1 MQFTYSFSAKSLD
14 KNGREAVKPTR
25 GMVIASSLDLAY
37 FKVKKNGF
45 FKPYIKINLLETIN
59 TWLGAKVDQK
69 ELSRFYRTV
78 GVRLGNNGSPLEA
91 ISAGQDFVTDKR
103 LSSAIAIIKSSI
115 EQGERIYEAMKIAG
129 IDDRHCMM
137 IKAMQEGGQTGKGF
151 LDLSKEIADQ
161 EKLRVA
167 ISGMLRMLKIAVF
180 GFYLFI
186 PGLIFELAPKMLSF
200 FEKVGKDALKIPD
213 YVIVFY
219 DFVRAA
225 NEYPPLFIV
234 PYVVLPV
241 LFISFLKSN
250 LLVRILDKITLIKNF
265 SIYAEHAQIWSIY
278 GLLYRAGV
286 RPDEIM
292 DVLAKTVRR
301 DETRDSISIFSKRIK
316 AGIDENNAIQIAQFP
331 LFVTSAYIAAKNSGS
346 LADELINFSNNL
358 KEDVEAMSSKIGDLV
373 ELFSKLVLG
382 TIVVIVFMLVLYP
395 IMGPMI
401 SSF

>member
-1 MQFTYSFSAKSLD
+1 MEFTYSFSAKALD
-14 KNGREAVKPTR
+14 KNGREAAQPTR
-25 GMVIASSLDLAY
+25 GMIIAQSLDLAY

-45 FKPYIKINLLETIN
+45 LKPYVSINILETVN

-103 LSSAIAIIKSSI
+103 LSSAISIIKSSI
-115 EQGERIYEAMKIAG
+115 EQGERLYEAMRIAG
-129 IDDRHCMM
+129 LDDRHCMM

-161 EKLRVA
+161 ERLRIA
-167 ISGMLRMLKIAVF
+167 IAGMLRMLKIAVI

-186 PGLIFELAPKMLSF
+186 PGLIFQLAPKMLNF
-200 FEKVGKDALKIPD
+200 FEKVGKDALKIPE
-213 YVIVFY
+213 YVVAFY
-219 DFVRAA
+219 DFVRTV
-225 NEYPPLFIV
+225 NEYPVIFII
-234 PYVVLPV
+234 PYIAIPIC
-241 LFISFLKSN
+241 FIWFLRSK
-250 LLVRILDKITLIKNF
+250 LLVRLLDRITLIRNF
-265 SIYAEHAQIWSIY
+265 STYAEHAQIWSIY
-278 GLLYRAGV
+278 GLLYKAGV

-292 DVLAKTVRR
+292 EVMAKTVRR

-331 LFVTSAYIAAKNSGS
+331 PFVTSAYIAAKNSGS

-373 ELFSKLVLG
+373 EIFSKLVLG
-382 TIVVIVFMLVLYP
+382 LIVVIVFMLVLYP